1 MLHFLCFDCIMCKR
15 RGDLETASLA
25 AAPAAPYAGA
35 LAARAQGAG
44 FRLPMWGAAPPPA
57 LVARPWLRAFCGGPA
72 ASSGYGRNPKMIL
85 SQCCIDFDTK
95 TYRFGHI
102 SGPSYRGAHAGWP
115 AGWVVRRMPA
125 MRLGHQHASKM
136 RPLHQKVRRKC
147 DPSCRNCVSGCLTAS
162 FGEHFGAPKIA
173 PLSMK

>member
-57 LVARPWLRAFCGGPA
+57 LVARPWLRAFCEGPA
-72 ASSGYGRNPKMIL
+72 ASSATSVVLVPTATLPLRL
-85 SQCCIDFDTK
+85 
-95 TYRFGHI
+95 R
-102 SGPSYRGAHAGWP
+102 RRAGVCP
-115 AGWVVRRMPA
+115 ALDDDAEFALRVLKPQSVGM
-125 MRLGHQHASKM
+125 
-136 RPLHQKVRRKC
+136 
-147 DPSCRNCVSGCLTAS
+147 
-162 FGEHFGAPKIA
+162 
-173 PLSMK
+173 